1 MTNVLVVIFLLAI
14 NVLFEMAVND
24 TRHQP
29 HVERTFFVSSFSPP
43 QRHQKLIVS
52 VECDHGPSKTHD
64 GVLSYGYNVVDRCS
78 MQTIL
83 AKDNAKHDG
92 VEGSHSK
99 SYNEKDLDRDLN
111 IIDALLKWNPN
122 GRFPS
127 KTQAKRCLELGKV
140 LLFNAASS
148 SAMYDEGNIRNITT
162 ITKEASE
169 NVKEIHVPL
178 IELQSHLGSIN
189 SVLEYHTVFVLV
201 ETIPREDRYSS
212 SITKH
217 MFPPLE
223 TVGLVPIIYED
234 NHLAVVNKPENMTT
248 IGSTGSSGSERANDL
263 QSVLGFLLRPSPL
276 DASYHPRPVHRLDRR
291 TSGLVL
297 VAKTKDSM
305 RTLSKAFADRTVTK
319 TYSALTF
326 ERDHEL
332 SNQLDVQ
339 NGNTSSSSIPKEWL
353 IVDYPIEK
361 RDAISEVRRVN
372 SLTTSFGIDD
382 ANDTF
387 SLVEVRPKTGRIHHI
402 RRHLS
407 YCLGMPIVGDSKY
420 DKGARH
426 LRTNG
431 MYLCCHSLKFPH
443 AHRNQDVSE
452 VYISQDA
459 TIKWT
464 HANCHDDDSTLDTS
478 VRSESQLSIR
488 IPLPDKFLSCTLNTV
503 DEF

>member
-14 NVLFEMAVND
+14 NVLFEIAVND
-24 TRHQP
+24 TRYQAY
-29 HVERTFFVSSFSPP
+29 VEHNFFVSSFSPP
-43 QRHQKLIVS
+43 QYHQKLVVT

-83 AKDNAKHDG
+83 AKDKARHDG
-92 VEGSHSK
+92 IQLNHSK
-99 SYNEKDLDRDLN
+99 NNNEKDRDRDLN

-127 KTQAKRCLELGKV
+127 KTQAKRSLELGKV
-140 LLFNAASS
+140 LLFNTTTS
-148 SAMYDEGNIRNITT
+148 SAINDEDEKQNVTT
-162 ITKEASE
+162 IAKEANE
-169 NVKEIHVPL
+169 EIKEIQVPL

-201 ETIPREDRYSS
+201 EPIPRQDRYSS
-212 SITKH
+212 SVTKY
-217 MFPPLE
+217 MFPPSE
-223 TVGLVPIIYED
+223 TVGLVPIVYED

-248 IGSTGSSGSERANDL
+248 IGSTGSSGGERTNDL
-263 QSVLGFLLRPSPL
+263 QSALGFLLRPSPL
-276 DASYHPRPVHRLDRR
+276 AISYHPRPVHRLDRR

-339 NGNTSSSSIPKEWL
+339 NEHSSSSSMSEDWL
-353 IVDYPIEK
+353 TVDYPIEK
-361 RDAISEVRRVN
+361 RHAISEVRRAN
-372 SLTTSFGIDD
+372 SLTTSSYGTDD
-382 ANDTF
+382 ANDTL
-387 SLVEVRPKTGRIHHI
+387 SLVEVRPKTGRTHQI

-407 YCLGMPIVGDSKY
+407 YCLGLPIVGDSKY
-420 DKGARH
+420 DHGARH

-443 AHRNQDVSE
+443 AHRNQDDSDE

-464 HANCHDDDSTLDTS
+464 HANSHDDDPTLDTS

-488 IPLPDKFLSCTLNTV
+488 IPLPDKFLSCTLNRS
-503 DEF
+503 